1 MTTHDLE
8 EDFSA
13 QLSRGDSRW
22 RCTCGK
28 WSTPIWHTPH
38 AVREH
43 AGHVREVEGELND
56 ELRELERTDP
66 DVADAAARLDAL
78 PDYFARTRRW
88 QDARRQVRG
97 RAEGER

>member
-1 MTTHDLE
+1 VTEKNEVCACGHEAWWHWGNAGPCHNSPCDCGVFTNPPAVTTHELE

-22 RCTCGK
+22 WCTCGK

-43 AGHVREVEGELND
+43 AGHVREVEG
-56 ELRELERTDP
+56 
-66 DVADAAARLDAL
+66 AA
-78 PDYFARTRRW
+78 T
-88 QDARRQVRG
+88 
-97 RAEGER
+97 